1 MRLCFWEV
9 LKDGGR
15 TETTM
20 EGGAPSR
27 SGRGLLGVLAG
38 QGGRQ
43 EPPRAAVSV

>member
-15 TETTM
+15 NETTV

-27 SGRGLLGVLAG
+27 SGWGLPGVLAG

-43 EPPRAAVSV
+43 GPPRAAFSV